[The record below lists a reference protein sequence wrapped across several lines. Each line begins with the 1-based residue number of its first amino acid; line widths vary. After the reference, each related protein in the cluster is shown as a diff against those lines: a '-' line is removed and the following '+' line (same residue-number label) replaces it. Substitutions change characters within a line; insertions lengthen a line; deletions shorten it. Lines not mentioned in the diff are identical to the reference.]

1 MRFLA
6 ESMGSL
12 PRAHTVRVLLKTD
25 LRSAQAHIFDA
36 AGVLDPV
43 EGGILLRNQSDDLDW
58 LARELARLPFP
69 FEIRTPDALRDAL
82 RDCGSRLMQL
92 AGAYGPG

>member
-43 EGGILLRNQSDDLDW
+43 EGGILLRTSRTTLTGWRASSHDCLS
-58 LARELARLPFP
+58 LSRYAR
-69 FEIRTPDALRDAL
+69 RTHYAMPCAI
-82 RDCGSRLMQL
+82 
-92 AGAYGPG
+92 AGAD